1 MKKVALI
8 GGYDKTDLIIYAAKI
23 LTVLKKKI
31 LYIDTTITEKTK
43 YIVPTMTPTRKYI
56 TTFDGIDIAIGFT
69 SMQDVR
75 DYMGVE
81 KELDYDYAFVD
92 LDAPENY
99 ISFEFS
105 PVDIHFFITSFDVY
119 SVQKGVSVLRAI
131 KAPTEIMKVIYTKD
145 PESEE
150 KEYLDFIT
158 LNYRVNWKDD
168 VVYFPF
174 ETDDF
179 YAIFQNQR
187 FSRVRFS
194 GLSNDY
200 MEALSYFLEN
210 LSGKSN
216 GEIKRAIKAIEKT
229 Y

>member
-31 LYIDTTITEKTK
+31 LFVDTTITTKTK

-56 TTFDGIDIAIGFT
+56 TTFDKIDIAIGFD
-69 SMQDVR
+69 SMQDIK
-75 DYMGVE
+75 DYMGVV
-81 KELDYDYAFVD
+81 KDLDYDYIFFD
-92 LDAPENY
+92 LDSPEKY
-99 ISFEFS
+99 ISFELS
-105 PVDIHFFITSFDVY
+105 PLDIHFFITSFDVY

-131 KAPTEIMKVIYTKD
+131 ANKTEIMKVLFTKD

-158 LNYRVNWKDD
+158 LNYKVKWKED

-174 ETDDF
+174 ETEDL

-194 GLSNDY
+194 GLSGEY
-200 MEALSYFLEN
+200 LEALSYFIEN
-210 LSGKSN
+210 LAGCTK
-216 GEIKRAIKAIEKT
+216 GEVKRAMKAIERAD
-229 Y
+229 